1 VTSSASYLTVQ
12 EAATLVG
19 LSEQAIRRAI
29 RRGELQAIKV
39 CSRIRI
45 LLTDLE
51 AWLEGNRIAAPS
63 THQVKSKKH
72 GLLRKLRDSDA

>member
-1 VTSSASYLTVQ
+1 MTSSASYLTVQ
-12 EAATLVG
+12 EAAKLVG

-45 LLTDLE
+45 LLTDLQ
-51 AWLEGNRIAAPS
+51 AWLERNRIAPPS
-63 THQVKSKKH
+63 NHQVKSTKR
-72 GLLRKLRDSDA
+72 GLRRKLRDSDA